1 MKIGLTKDEA
11 AVLRRIAARVD
22 LTVNI
27 SEKNI
32 VDVPNALVCLNEAY
46 DMLRLVPKFAAKKFV
61 DQNKKWFNLLGLK

>member
-11 AVLRRIAARVD
+11 AILRKIADKVD

-27 SEKNI
+27 NEKNI
-32 VDVPNALVCLNEAY
+32 VDVPNALICLNEAY
-46 DMLRLVPKFAAKKFV
+46 SMLRLVPKFAVKKFV